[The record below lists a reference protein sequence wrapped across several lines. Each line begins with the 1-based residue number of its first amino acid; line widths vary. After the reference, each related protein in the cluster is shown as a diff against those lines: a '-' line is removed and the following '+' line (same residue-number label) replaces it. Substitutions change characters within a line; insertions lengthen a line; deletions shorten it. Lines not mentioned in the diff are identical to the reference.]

1 MPSKRVV
8 LAPITTGMIA
18 DGAITTAKLADG
30 CLSADAAGRA
40 KMANGFIVTAK
51 IGDAQITT
59 AKLADGVLSADAAG
73 RAKMAD
79 GFLTAAKCASGVMSS
94 RITAD
99 HTSTSYTLGAGA
111 EASIVSISGN
121 GHADILF
128 AGDGDGVFNMR
139 VYIDGTLE
147 ESFPTNEAR
156 VGTYSFTTSIEIRV
170 QNPTGSSATQTS
182 SSFNLRGV
190 SR

>member
-1 MPSKRVV
+1 
-8 LAPITTGMIA
+8 
-18 DGAITTAKLADG
+18 
-30 CLSADAAGRA
+30 
-40 KMANGFIVTAK
+40 
-51 IGDAQITT
+51 
-59 AKLADGVLSADAAG
+59 
-73 RAKMAD
+73 
-79 GFLTAAKCASGVMSS
+79 
-94 RITAD
+94 
-99 HTSTSYTLGAGA
+99 
-111 EASIVSISGN
+111 
-121 GHADILF
+121 
-128 AGDGDGVFNMR
+128 MR

>member
-8 LAPITTGMIA
+8 LAPITTAMLA
-18 DGAITTAKLADG
+18 DGCVTTAKLADG
-30 CLSADAAGRA
+30 CLSADA
-40 KMANGFIVTAK
+40 V
-51 IGDAQITT
+51 
-59 AKLADGVLSADAAG
+59 G

-79 GFLTAAKCASGVMSS
+79 GFLTVAKCAAGVLSS

-111 EASIVSISGN
+111 EASIVSFSGN

-128 AGDGDGVFNMR
+128 AGDGTGVFNMR
-139 VYIDGTLE
+139 VYVDGTLE
-147 ESFPTNEAR
+147 ESFPTNESR
-156 VGTYSFTTSIEIRV
+156 IGTYSFTSSLEIRV
-170 QNPTGSSATQTS
+170 HNPTTSSTTNNS

-190 SR
+190 AR

>member
-1 MPSKRVV
+1 MPSKGVV

-18 DGAITTAKLADG
+18 DGAITTPKLADGCLSADAAGRAKMADGYIVTAKIGDGQITTAKLADG

-40 KMANGFIVTAK
+40 KMA
-51 IGDAQITT
+51 
-59 AKLADGVLSADAAG
+59 
-73 RAKMAD
+73 D
-79 GFLTAAKCASGVMSS
+79 GFLTAAKCAAGVLSS
-94 RITAD
+94 RITYD
-99 HTSTSYTLGAGA
+99 HTSTSYTLGGLS
-111 EASIVSISGN
+111 ETTIVSLSGN

-128 AGDGDGVFNMR
+128 AGDGDGVFYMR

-147 ESFPTNEAR
+147 EEFPTNEAR
-156 VGTYSFTTSIEIRV
+156 VGTYGFTSSISIRV
-170 QNPTGSSATQTS
+170 YNPDTATASAKS

>member
-8 LAPITTGMIA
+8 LAPITTDMLA
-18 DGAITTAKLADG
+18 DGCVTTAKLADGCLSADAVGRAKMADGFVTAAKIGDGQITTSKLADG

-40 KMANGFIVTAK
+40 KMADGFITA
-51 IGDAQITT
+51 T
-59 AKLADGVLSADAAG
+59 
-73 RAKMAD
+73 
-79 GFLTAAKCASGVMSS
+79 KCASGVLSS

-99 HTSTSYTLGAGA
+99 HTSTNYTLGAGA
-111 EASIVSISGN
+111 EASIVSFSGN

-128 AGDGDGVFNMR
+128 AGDGDGTFNMR

-147 ESFPTNEAR
+147 ESFPTNEPR
-156 VGTYSFTTSIEIRV
+156 IGTYAFSSSIEIKV
-170 QNPTGSSATQTS
+170 HNPTTSSTTKTS

>member
-8 LAPITTGMIA
+8 LAPITTGMLA
-18 DGAITTAKLADG
+18 DGCVTTAKLADG

-40 KMANGFIVTAK
+40 KMADGFITTAK
-51 IGDAQITT
+51 IGDGQITT
-59 AKLADGVLSADAAG
+59 PKLADGCLSADAAG

-111 EASIVSISGN
+111 ETSIVSFSGN

-139 VYIDGTLE
+139 VYTDGTLE
-147 ESFPTNEAR
+147 ESFPTNESR
-156 VGTYSFTTSIEIRV
+156 VGTYGFTTSIEIRV
-170 QNPTGSSATQTS
+170 HNPTTGSATQTS